1 MALPVPVGEAE
12 REGEALLLAAVPE
25 GVTEGLAPLE
35 RVALGEALWLLLRLW
50 LLLGVP
56 GGVGVLL

>member
-1 MALPVPVGEAE
+1 VGEAE

-35 RVALGEALWLLLRLW
+35 RVAEGEALRLLLRLT
-50 LLLGVP
+50 LLLG
-56 GGVGVLL
+56 L